1 MSFLSIDEL
10 STLSS
15 YYSILYSGGGN
26 AKDFKEEGAS
36 LVTSSSA
43 SSSSSTSTP
52 LAPSVPAP
60 MKQKASSKPA
70 TAATTTT
77 AVAPAGKY
85 VPPPVAEAP
94 RRRRLPTPSDAAPK
108 APVPGKR
115 NVLITSALPY
125 VNNVPHLGN
134 IIGCVLSADVFS
146 RYNRMRGTNVL
157 YVCGTDEYGTATEK
171 AALSEGLSPRAICDK
186 YFLLHQAIYD
196 WFDISFDIFGRTST
210 PDPASPSTASWPQTA
225 IAQEIFLDNHSRSN
239 VLEQAADQFFC
250 LDCNKAL
257 ADRFVE
263 GECPVCHYALATGD
277 QCDGCGQTD
286 PLLIA
291 PRCKAV
297 KITDDSAP
305 PHRVEI
311 RTTNHLFI
319 DLPKIEGDLTSW
331 IDSASTKGKWT
342 SNAMS
347 IVNGRIK
354 QGLKPF
360 IITRDLRWGTPIPNP
375 RFNDKVFYCWFD
387 APIGYISITACYT
400 KEWTDWWRPDPA
412 KKLDVQLYQFM
423 GKDNVFFHCIIF
435 PSCLIGTGRPYTL
448 LHHISTCE
456 YLNYE
461 GGKFSK
467 SRGQGVFGDHAMSTG
482 IPSEVWR
489 YHLLANRPE
498 QADSIFTWSDF
509 ADKTN
514 NELIK
519 NLGNLANRT
528 LKLAYENF
536 NGTVPGVRDE
546 YDARDKELISEA
558 NRVLSEYNLAMGEVK
573 LKAGLRLAME
583 LSSVGN
589 AFMQHQEPW
598 ALAKAGKIDRC
609 ATVIALAASVVR
621 TVAACIEPFMP
632 GFTDKVCYQLNLDH
646 MDIPDTF
653 SVCIP
658 SNHPMAS
665 TKPQPLFSAIT
676 EEQVAFFRQKFAG
689 SQEETAAAAAAAASA
704 GGAASGS
711 KKGGANS
718 SNASSSSAA
727 ADPNADP
734 ISEVDLRVGQIIK
747 AWKHPESDK
756 LWCESVDVGEATGP
770 REIASGLQGHFTL
783 EQMAPRK
790 VVVVANLKPRALAK
804 FMSNGMVL
812 CATSPDGKVEFVTPP
827 EGAKVGERISF
838 AGHVG
843 EPAAPSRMDK
853 KKIFDSVAPGLVV
866 GENGVCTY
874 KGIAFMTSAGPC
886 KVETNPAGSLIK

>member
-1 MSFLSIDEL
+1 MSSFLPVDEL

-15 YYSILYSGGGN
+15 YFSILYGGDL
-26 AKDFKEEGAS
+26 KDK
-36 LVTSSSA
+36 VVNPPPPPPSSSS
-43 SSSSSTSTP
+43 SSSSSTTTI
-52 LAPSVPAP
+52 PAP
-60 MKQKASSKPA
+60 AKQKAPSKLAPA
-70 TAATTTT
+70 AAATI
-77 AVAPAGKY
+77 APAAAKY

-94 RRRRLPTPSDAAPK
+94 RRRRPISSDSPPK

-171 AALSEGLSPRAICDK
+171 AALSEGLSPRSICDK

-210 PDPASPSTASWPQTA
+210 PDPALPENASWPQTA

-263 GECPVCHYALATGD
+263 GECPICHYLLATGD

-297 KITDDSAP
+297 KTVDESAP
-305 PHRVEI
+305 AHRVEI

-319 DLPKIEGDLTSW
+319 DLPKIETDLTSW
-331 IDSASTKGKWT
+331 IDSASAKGKWT

-347 IVNGRIK
+347 IINGRIK

-360 IITRDLRWGTPIPNP
+360 IITRDLKWGTSIPNP

-400 KEWTDWWRPDPA
+400 KEWRDWWRPDPA

-498 QADSIFTWSDF
+498 QSDSIFTWNDF
-509 ADKTN
+509 AEKTN

-536 NGTVPGVRDE
+536 NGTVPGVRDSF
-546 YDARDKELISEA
+546 DARDKELIAEA
-558 NRVLSEYNLAMGEVK
+558 DRILAEYNLAMGEVK

-598 ALAKAGKIDRC
+598 ALAKVGKIDRC

-658 SNHPMAS
+658 SDHPMAS

-676 EEQVAFFRQKFAG
+676 EDQVAFFRQKFAG
-689 SQEETAAAAAAAASA
+689 SQEETAAATAAAAAA
-704 GGAASGS
+704 GGGAGQSSSAGS
-711 KKGGANS
+711 KKGGSA
-718 SNASSSSAA
+718 SNGAASSSAG

-734 ISEVDLRVGQIIK
+734 IAEVDLRVGLIVK
-747 AWKHPESDK
+747 AWKHPDSDK
-756 LWCESVDVGEATGP
+756 LWCESIDVGDATGP

-838 AGHVG
+838 AGHGGV

-853 KKIFDSVAPGLVV
+853 KKIFDSVAPYLVV
-866 GENGVCTY
+866 GEKGVCTY
-874 KGIAFMTSAGPC
+874 KGIAFMTSAGEC
-886 KVETNPAGSLIK
+886 KVDSNPAGSLIK